1 MKKGEQPV
9 SSQGKRR
16 QQKISSGEDRRG
28 ALAKPQPSAVLSLPT
43 ARTGERP
50 CRNGTDLGVRVTLR
64 SIFVNRRIPNGTYGG
79 VRGRGLA
86 APSYSIVPGMGVI
99 YKVKVLNGE
108 GSSSRSSRQGRPW

>member
-86 APSYSIVPGMGVI
+86 APSYSIWFF
-99 YKVKVLNGE
+99 
-108 GSSSRSSRQGRPW
+108 RP